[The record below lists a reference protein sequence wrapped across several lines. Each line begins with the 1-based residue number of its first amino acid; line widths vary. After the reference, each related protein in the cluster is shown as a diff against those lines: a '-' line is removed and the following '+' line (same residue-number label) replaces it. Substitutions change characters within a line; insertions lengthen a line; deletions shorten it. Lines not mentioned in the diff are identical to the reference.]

1 MMMPKVIDG
10 TWKGEGGKKQIE
22 IWEKENAG
30 KPIDTRTNYE
40 KLMDEKAEKNAGN
53 IDIFSIEE
61 DTINSPPH
69 YQNGTL
75 ETIEIMEH
83 QMSVDRFLG
92 YLEGS
97 IIKYIS
103 RYEYKKNPL
112 EDLKKAEWFLRK
124 LIEKR
129 TQHNAAIELEKH
141 VP

>member
-1 MMMPKVIDG
+1 MMPKVIDG
-10 TWKGEGGKKQIE
+10 TWKGEIGRKQIE
-22 IWEKENAG
+22 QWEKENAG

-40 KLMDEKAEKNAGN
+40 KLMDEKSGVKFTA
-53 IDIFSIEE
+53 DSV
-61 DTINSPPH
+61 NSPPH
-69 YQNGTL
+69 YQNGTM
-75 ETIEIMEH
+75 ETIEIMEN
-83 QMSVDRFLG
+83 QMSVERFLG

>member
-1 MMMPKVIDG
+1 MMPKVIDG
-10 TWKGEGGKKQIE
+10 TWKGEIGRKQIE
-22 IWEKENAG
+22 QWEKENAG

-40 KLMDEKAEKNAGN
+40 KLMDEKAGVKFTA
-53 IDIFSIEE
+53 DSV
-61 DTINSPPH
+61 NSPPH
-69 YQNGTL
+69 YQNGTM
-75 ETIEIMEH
+75 ETIEIMEN
-83 QMSVDRFLG
+83 QMSVERFLG

-141 VP
+141 AP

>member
-40 KLMDEKAEKNAGN
+40 KLMDEKAGVKFTA
-53 IDIFSIEE
+53 DSV
-61 DTINSPPH
+61 NSPPH

-129 TQHNAAIELEKH
+129 TQHNAAIEL
-141 VP
+141 

>member
-1 MMMPKVIDG
+1 MMMMTKVIDG

-40 KLMDEKAEKNAGN
+40 KLMDEKAGVQLTT
-53 IDIFSIEE
+53 DP
-61 DTINSPPH
+61 INSPPH
-69 YQNGTL
+69 YQNGTM

-83 QMSVDRFLG
+83 QMSADRFLG

-103 RYEYKKNPL
+103 RYEHKKNPL
-112 EDLKKAEWFLRK
+112 EDLKKAEWFLKK

-129 TQHNAAIELEKH
+129 TQYNAAIDLEKH
-141 VP
+141 LP

>member
-1 MMMPKVIDG
+1 MMPKVIDG
-10 TWKGEGGKKQIE
+10 TWKGEIGRKQIE
-22 IWEKENAG
+22 QWEKENAG

-40 KLMDEKAEKNAGN
+40 KLMDEKAGVKFTA
-53 IDIFSIEE
+53 DSV
-61 DTINSPPH
+61 NSPPH
-69 YQNGTL
+69 YQNGTM
-75 ETIEIMEH
+75 ETIEIMEN
-83 QMSVDRFLG
+83 QMSVERFLG

>member
-10 TWKGEGGKKQIE
+10 TWKGEIGQRQIRE
-22 IWEKENAG
+22 WEKENAG

-40 KLMDEKAEKNAGN
+40 KLMDEKAGVSPVSDAV
-53 IDIFSIEE
+53 
-61 DTINSPPH
+61 NSPPH
-69 YQNGTL
+69 YQRGKM
-75 ETIEIMEH
+75 ETIQLMEN

-103 RYEYKKNPL
+103 RYEHKKNPL
-112 EDLKKAEWFLRK
+112 EDLRKAEWFLKK

-129 TQHNAAIELEKH
+129 TQYNAAIELEKH

>member
-1 MMMPKVIDG
+1 MPKVIDG
-10 TWKGEGGKKQIE
+10 TWKGEIGRKQIE
-22 IWEKENAG
+22 QWEKENAG

-40 KLMDEKAEKNAGN
+40 KLMDEKAGVKFTA
-53 IDIFSIEE
+53 DSV
-61 DTINSPPH
+61 NSPPH
-69 YQNGTL
+69 YQNGTM
-75 ETIEIMEH
+75 ETIEIMEN
-83 QMSVDRFLG
+83 QMSVERFLG

-103 RYEYKKNPL
+103 RYEYKKNPI

-141 VP
+141 AP

>member
-1 MMMPKVIDG
+1 
-10 TWKGEGGKKQIE
+10 
-22 IWEKENAG
+22 
-30 KPIDTRTNYE
+30 
-40 KLMDEKAEKNAGN
+40 
-53 IDIFSIEE
+53 
-61 DTINSPPH
+61 
-69 YQNGTL
+69 
-75 ETIEIMEH
+75 
-83 QMSVDRFLG
+83 MSFERFLG

-141 VP
+141 AP

>member
-40 KLMDEKAEKNAGN
+40 KLMDEKAEKNAEN
-53 IDIFSIEE
+53 ID
-61 DTINSPPH
+61 INSPPH
-69 YQNGTL
+69 YQNGTM
-75 ETIEIMEH
+75 ETIEIMEN
-83 QMSVDRFLG
+83 QMSVERFLG

>member
-1 MMMPKVIDG
+1 MMPKVIDG
-10 TWKGEGGKKQIE
+10 TWKGEIGRKQIE
-22 IWEKENAG
+22 QWEKENAG
-30 KPIDTRTNYE
+30 KPIDTRINYE
-40 KLMDEKAEKNAGN
+40 KLMDEKAGVKFTA
-53 IDIFSIEE
+53 DSV
-61 DTINSPPH
+61 NSPPH
-69 YQNGTL
+69 YQNGTM
-75 ETIEIMEH
+75 ETIEIMEN
-83 QMSVDRFLG
+83 QMSVERFLG

-141 VP
+141 AP

>member
-1 MMMPKVIDG
+1 MMPKVIDG
-10 TWKGEGGKKQIE
+10 TWKGEIGRKQIE
-22 IWEKENAG
+22 QWEKENAG

-40 KLMDEKAEKNAGN
+40 KLMDEKAGVKFTA
-53 IDIFSIEE
+53 DSV
-61 DTINSPPH
+61 NSPPH
-69 YQNGTL
+69 YQNGTM
-75 ETIEIMEH
+75 ETIEIMEN
-83 QMSVDRFLG
+83 QMSVERFLG

-112 EDLKKAEWFLRK
+112 EDLKKADWFLRK

-141 VP
+141 AP

>member
-1 MMMPKVIDG
+1 MMAKVIDG
-10 TWKGEGGKKQIE
+10 TWKGEIGQRQMKE
-22 IWEKENAG
+22 WEKENAG

-40 KLMDEKAEKNAGN
+40 KLMDEKAGVKFTADSVNR
-53 IDIFSIEE
+53 
-61 DTINSPPH
+61 PPH
-69 YQNGTL
+69 YQNGTM
-75 ETIEIMEH
+75 ETIEIMEN
-83 QMSVDRFLG
+83 QMSVERFLG

-141 VP
+141 AP

>member
-1 MMMPKVIDG
+1 MPKVIDG
-10 TWKGEGGKKQIE
+10 TWKGEIGRKQIE
-22 IWEKENAG
+22 QWEKENAG

-40 KLMDEKAEKNAGN
+40 KLMDEKAGVKFTA
-53 IDIFSIEE
+53 DSV
-61 DTINSPPH
+61 NSPPH
-69 YQNGTL
+69 YQNGTM
-75 ETIEIMEH
+75 ETIEIMEN
-83 QMSVDRFLG
+83 QMSVERFLG

-141 VP
+141 AP

>member
-1 MMMPKVIDG
+1 MMPKVIDG
-10 TWKGEGGKKQIE
+10 TWKVEIGRKQIE
-22 IWEKENAG
+22 QWEKENAG

-40 KLMDEKAEKNAGN
+40 KLMDEKAGVKFTA
-53 IDIFSIEE
+53 DSV
-61 DTINSPPH
+61 NSPPH
-69 YQNGTL
+69 YQNGTM
-75 ETIEIMEH
+75 ETIEIMEN
-83 QMSVDRFLG
+83 QMSVERFLG

-141 VP
+141 AP

>member
-1 MMMPKVIDG
+1 MMPKVIDG
-10 TWKGEGGKKQIE
+10 TWKGEIGRKQIE
-22 IWEKENAG
+22 QWEKENAG

-40 KLMDEKAEKNAGN
+40 KLMDEKAGVKFTA
-53 IDIFSIEE
+53 DSV
-61 DTINSPPH
+61 NSPPH
-69 YQNGTL
+69 YQNGTM
-75 ETIEIMEH
+75 ETIEIMEN
-83 QMSVDRFLG
+83 QMSVERFLG

-129 TQHNAAIELEKH
+129 TQHNAAIALEKH

>member
-1 MMMPKVIDG
+1 MMAKVIDG
-10 TWKGEGGKKQIE
+10 TWKGEIGQRQMKE
-22 IWEKENAG
+22 WEKENAG

-40 KLMDEKAEKNAGN
+40 KLMDEKAGVSPVSDSA
-53 IDIFSIEE
+53 
-61 DTINSPPH
+61 NSPPH
-69 YQNGTL
+69 YQNGTM
-75 ETIEIMEH
+75 ETIEIMEN
-83 QMSVDRFLG
+83 QMSVERFLG

-141 VP
+141 AP

>member
-1 MMMPKVIDG
+1 MPKVIDG

-40 KLMDEKAEKNAGN
+40 KLMDEKAGVKFTA
-53 IDIFSIEE
+53 DSV
-61 DTINSPPH
+61 NSPPH
-69 YQNGTL
+69 YQNGTM
-75 ETIEIMEH
+75 ETIEIMEN
-83 QMSVDRFLG
+83 QMSVERFLG